1 MLVERYLS
9 NNVLGRNVLLV
20 AKIARTKD
28 ASIRTY
34 RIDYVGIVMPRYI
47 NII

>member
-1 MLVERYLS
+1 LVEKYLS
-9 NNVLGRNVLLV
+9 NNVLGGNVLLV
-20 AKIARTKD
+20 AKIARAKD
-28 ASIRTY
+28 TSIRTY